1 MNKMLWGAGTTIS
14 IFMLSILTMASAD
27 TLTIQYNDGATQS
40 VLLDRPSSSIKRLD
54 FAGDRAVSRS
64 VENLARGKQARQ
76 SSTGYGGDAGRAVDG
91 NTSGEYFSANSV
103 SHTNNQPQEWWE
115 VDLGAIYN
123 IGLIKIWNRT
133 DCCSE
138 KLSNF
143 YVMVSEKPFS
153 SSNIN
158 NSLAQPGMW
167 SNHNSG
173 TAGRTTEIKV
183 NARGRYVRIQ
193 LLGTNYLHLAEFE
206 VFGN

>member
-1 MNKMLWGAGTTIS
+1 MKKMLWGVGTTIS
-14 IFMLSILTMASAD
+14 FLILSILAMASAD
-27 TLTIQYNDGATQS
+27 TLTIQYNDGTTQS
-40 VLLDRPSSSIKRLD
+40 VLLDRPSSSLKRLD
-54 FAGDRAVSRS
+54 FSGDRTGSRS
-64 VENLARGKQARQ
+64 IDNLARGKQARQ

-91 NTSGEYFSANSV
+91 NTSGDISANSV
-103 SHTNNQPQEWWE
+103 SLTNNQPQDWWE

-138 KLSNF
+138 RLSNF

-153 SSNIN
+153 SSNVN
-158 NSLAQPGMW
+158 DSLAQPGIW
-167 SNHNSG
+167 SSHNSG

-183 NARGRYVRIQ
+183 NAQGRYVRIQ
-193 LLGTNYLHLAEFE
+193 LAGTNWLQLAEVE

>member
-1 MNKMLWGAGTTIS
+1 
-14 IFMLSILTMASAD
+14 MASAD
-27 TLTIQYNDGATQS
+27 TLTIQYNDGTTQS
-40 VLLDRPSSSIKRLD
+40 VPLDRPSSSLKRLD
-54 FAGDRAVSRS
+54 FSGDRTTSRS
-64 VENLARGKQARQ
+64 IENLARGKQARQ

-91 NTSGEYFSANSV
+91 NTNGDYFGANSV
-103 SHTNNQPQEWWE
+103 SHTNNQPQDWWE

-138 KLSNF
+138 RLSNF

-158 NSLAQPGMW
+158 DSLRQSGIW

-183 NARGRYVRIQ
+183 NAQGRYVRIQ
-193 LLGTNYLHLAEFE
+193 LAGTNWLQLAEVE

>member
-1 MNKMLWGAGTTIS
+1 MKKMFWGVGTTIS
-14 IFMLSILTMASAD
+14 FLILSILTTASAD
-27 TLTIQYNDGATQS
+27 TLTIQYNDGTTQS
-40 VLLDRPSSSIKRLD
+40 VLLDRPSSSLKRLD
-54 FAGDRAVSRS
+54 FSGDRIVSRPI
-64 VENLARGKQARQ
+64 ENLARGKQARQ

-91 NTSGEYFSANSV
+91 NTDGQYFANSV
-103 SHTNNQPQEWWE
+103 SHTNSQPQDWWE
-115 VDLGAIYN
+115 VDLGATYN

-138 KLSNF
+138 RLSNF

-158 NSLAQPGMW
+158 ESISQSGIWNR
-167 SNHNSG
+167 HHSG

-183 NARGRYVRIQ
+183 NAQGRYVRIQ
-193 LLGTNYLHLAEFE
+193 LVGTNWLQLAEVE